1 MLCVNLN
8 ILIEIRLSFLSD
20 RISQQVNKRK
30 PISLIADDEKDVP
43 LLITFVMYAIYLL
56 SDWESKNLNMEIF
69 S

>member
-20 RISQQVNKRK
+20 TISRQVNKRK
-30 PISLIADDEKDVP
+30 PVSLIADDEKDGP

>member
-20 RISQQVNKRK
+20 TIFQLVNKRK
-30 PISLIADDEKDVP
+30 SISLIADDEKDGS

-56 SDWESKNLNMEIF
+56 SDWESKNPNMEIF

>member
-1 MLCVNLN
+1 MLCVNRN

-20 RISQQVNKRK
+20 TISHQVNKRK
-30 PISLIADDEKDVP
+30 PISLIADDEKDAP

-56 SDWESKNLNMEIF
+56 SDWESKNPNMEIF